1 MARTSVRAQRGGGRS
16 WRPARTGLAAFTLI
30 ELLVVIS
37 IIAALMAVLVPVLI
51 LGKESANITQCL
63 ANLRE
68 LTKTATLYTGDNDPT
83 GYGSYPTQPWHLGY
97 IRGGITVMLVSE
109 WVYGGFQPA
118 IPHPDYPDDSDWYM
132 FPTETRPYTKYIA
145 PGAAGRHP
153 IKSFICPSDR
163 SHVSGY
169 QGEYGEQPEVEER
182 HGAWEVSGNSFPILW
197 HWYEDAMYDGVDEN
211 GGEMR
216 DYSDI
221 DKMSKYG
228 SLMLKEKS
236 GGLAAEFVIFLEDMM
251 DAYMM
256 DARPPDGS
264 EGESQLEMLGMGWHR
279 KFSTYSMGFL
289 DGHATHQYIDT
300 RFSRGPGWNI
310 RPGP

>member
-1 MARTSVRAQRGGGRS
+1 MARTFERTRRSKSGPPAVGR
-16 WRPARTGLAAFTLI
+16 RRLFAFTLI

-37 IIAALMAVLVPVLI
+37 LIAALISILVPALI
-51 LGKESANITQCL
+51 LGKESANITQCM

-68 LTKTATLYTGDNDPT
+68 ITKTSQMYSGDNDPT
-83 GYGSYPTQPWHLGY
+83 GYGSFPTQPWHLGY
-97 IRGGITVMLVSE
+97 TRGNITVSLVSE

-118 IPHPDYPDDSDWYM
+118 IPHPDYPESSDWYM
-132 FPTETRPYTKYIA
+132 YPTETRPYTKYIA
-145 PGAAGRHP
+145 PGAAGRNA
-153 IKSFICPSDR
+153 IKAYVCPSDR

-182 HGAWEVSGNSFPILW
+182 YGAWEVAGNSFPILW
-197 HWYEDAMYDGVDEN
+197 HWYEDAMYDGADDD
-211 GGEMR
+211 GDMR
-216 DYSDI
+216 DYSNI
-221 DKMSKYG
+221 NQMSKYG
-228 SLMLKEKS
+228 SLMLKEKT
-236 GGLAAEFVIFLEDMM
+236 GGLAAEFILFLEDMM

-264 EGESQLEMLGMGWHR
+264 EGASQLEMLGMGWHR

-289 DGHATHQYIDT
+289 DGHAAHQYIDT